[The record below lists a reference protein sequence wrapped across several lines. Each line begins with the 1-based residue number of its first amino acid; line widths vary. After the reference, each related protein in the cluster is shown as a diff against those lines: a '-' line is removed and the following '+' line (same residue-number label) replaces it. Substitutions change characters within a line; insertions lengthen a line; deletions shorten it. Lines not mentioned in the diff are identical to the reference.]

1 MMEGALFYLF
11 FWFVWIIATFWMK
24 KGADRTQLAA
34 FALLMISFASWTVKV
49 GPFHAAASFFVLFFS
64 SCYVAVTQRPC
75 GWLRMALSAS
85 GLAFAYAAFRLL
97 ALFDPVW
104 IWLDGQWMLGWW
116 MALISILF
124 HPRISARLL
133 CLALGGCQGEVVYAM
148 SIFRMAPGYVLGS
161 FSFLDALAISALSLL
176 VWESIRFFSLQLE
189 EKRPVRRTRQP

>member
-1 MMEGALFYLF
+1 MDCSDIFDEKDRRADEAGCIFAFHDQFGLDDGEDQSHSYGGVLFC
-11 FWFVWIIATFWMK
+11 A
-24 KGADRTQLAA
+24 
-34 FALLMISFASWTVKV
+34 
-49 GPFHAAASFFVLFFS
+49 FFS

-116 MALISILF
+116 MALISSLF
-124 HPRISARLL
+124 HRRISARLL

-148 SIFRMAPGYVLGS
+148 SILRMAPGYVLGS
-161 FSFLDALAISALSLL
+161 FSFLDALAISASSLL

>member
-1 MMEGALFYLF
+1 MEGAYFYFF
-11 FWFVWIIATFWMK
+11 FWALWIAATFLMK
-24 KGADRTQLAA
+24 KTVEQTKLAA
-34 FALLMISFASWTVKV
+34 FSLFMISSASMTVKIS
-49 GPFHAAASFFVLFFS
+49 PIHMAASFFVLFFS

-116 MALISILF
+116 MALISSLF
-124 HPRISARLL
+124 HRRISARLL

-148 SIFRMAPGYVLGS
+148 SILRMAPGYVLGS
-161 FSFLDALAISALSLL
+161 FSFLDALAISASSLL